1 MLDLDLKNLIRK
13 ILREELQEVVQ
24 KEAKKELPV
33 DGTAV
38 KHQAKEIV
46 LKANEEALRIKQQ
59 AEMDAR
65 KTMQESLEIEKR
77 LVRREQQLEDKE
89 SLLSRDKSYL
99 DREKQSIDQLKKDYE
114 EKRESI
120 LQKLEKVAA
129 LTKDQAKNLLL
140 QSWED
145 KLKADIA
152 KRIKEGEEKVKQNVD
167 EKAKELLVDAMRY
180 GATDYVAEYTLSV
193 INLPNEDFKG
203 RIIGKDGRNI
213 RAFELATGVDVD
225 LEEQGVIRLSSFD
238 AIKREVAK
246 LSLERLIKD
255 GRIQPERIEE
265 IVKKTREEID
275 KIIFK
280 AGEELAHKVG
290 VFNLPSEIVQLLGK
304 FKYRYS
310 YGQNM
315 ILHTLEETRI
325 GIALAQ
331 ELKADVNVVK
341 LGCLLH
347 DIGKVINDKEGS
359 HVDLGVEL
367 LKRYRFPQKIVDCVA
382 AHHEDIPFSSTES
395 IIVYISDAVSGGRPG
410 ARHEDFEQ
418 YLKRIKTIED
428 AAKTKKG
435 VREVYALQAGRELR
449 VLVKPSEV
457 SDDEATILASKIKE
471 ELEKKFDIFPGQ
483 IKVTVIRE
491 YRAEATTKI

>member
-1 MLDLDLKNLIRK
+1 MLDLDLKKLIRT
-13 ILREELQEVVQ
+13 ILREELQSVQ
-24 KEAKKELPV
+24 KENQPVVVDDSAAKQ
-33 DGTAV
+33 
-38 KHQAKEIV
+38 QAKEIV
-46 LKANEEALRIKQQ
+46 LKANEEALKIKRE
-59 AEMDAR
+59 AEIEAR
-65 KTMQESLEIEKR
+65 RTMQESMEIEKR
-77 LVRREQQLEDKE
+77 LIRREQLLEDKE
-89 SLLSRDKSYL
+89 NGLGREKSYL
-99 DREKQSIDQLKKDYE
+99 EQEKNKIAAVRKDYE
-114 EKRESI
+114 EKRETI
-120 LQKLEKVAA
+120 LQKLEKLAQM
-129 LTKDQAKNLLL
+129 TKDQARNLLL
-140 QSWED
+140 QGWED
-145 KLKADIA
+145 KLKGDIA
-152 KRIKEGEEKVKQNVD
+152 KRIKQAEEDIKDKVE
-167 EKAKELLVDAMRY
+167 EKAKTMLIDSMRY

-193 INLPNEDFKG
+193 VHLPNEDYKG

-225 LEEQGVIRLSSFD
+225 LEEEGVIRLSSFD

-246 LSLERLIKD
+246 ISLDRLIKD

-265 IVKKTREEID
+265 IVKKTREEVN

-280 AGEELAHKVG
+280 AGEDLAHKVG
-290 VFNLPSEIVQLLGK
+290 VFNLPSDIVQALGR

-325 GIALAQ
+325 GIALAH

-347 DIGKVINDKEGS
+347 DIGKVVTDKEGS
-359 HVDLGVEL
+359 HVELGVEL
-367 LKRYRFPQKIVDCVA
+367 LKKHRFPQNIIDCVA
-382 AHHEDIPFSSTES
+382 AHHEDIPFPSIES

-428 AAKTKKG
+428 AAKSKKG
-435 VREVYALQAGRELR
+435 VREAYALQAGRELR
-449 VLVKPSEV
+449 VVVRSDEV
-457 SDDEATILASKIKE
+457 TDDEAALMSAKIKE
-471 ELEKKFDIFPGQ
+471 ELEKKFDVFPGQ

-491 YRAEATTKI
+491 FRAESTTKI